1 MSYEKIIKFK
11 QKMAIILII
20 IMFITNSGVNEI
32 AVKADNLKEYVTLY
46 LIDNTPEKWIKN
58 DNAQMQLIDN
68 TNGHDCYNM

>member
-1 MSYEKIIKFK
+1 MKKIIKFK

-46 LIDNTPEKWIKN
+46 LIDNTPEK
-58 DNAQMQLIDN
+58 
-68 TNGHDCYNM
+68 